1 MMISRCD
8 LSGALEWVLRMREP
22 NASRIQEVA
31 AGFSPATESK
41 TKRAIQRAI
50 LRAIQRGNH
59 TARFES
65 SLHEIKSPS
74 ADSTRYDSGRC
85 PADVTFRAD
94 ETTAGADLLLERSS

>member
-31 AGFSPATESK
+31 AGSHLRRNP
-41 TKRAIQRAI
+41 KRKGRYNGRFCGRLKEGIKR
-50 LRAIQRGNH
+50 R
-59 TARFES
+59 RFES

-74 ADSTRYDSGRC
+74 ADSSRYDSGRC
-85 PADVTFRAD
+85 PADVKFRAD
-94 ETTAGADLLLERSS
+94 EITAGADLLLERSS